1 MLRSCLN
8 LTQKLTFTVLLC
20 LVVFCFSCEKPDTA
34 PPRPRPQQTG
44 RAGAIKKEAAIDF
57 NTAVAVLETEK
68 GSIEISFFNQEAPKT
83 VTNFTQKVIGK
94 LYDGSSFHRVERE
107 SLIQTGSRFQ
117 SIETL
122 PLEISDHKH
131 VRGAIAMAKEEG
143 ASVSDASEF
152 YICLRDLP
160 DLDGGY
166 TVFGKVIKG
175 IEITDRIAQGDKI
188 TKATIRTAP

>member
-1 MLRSCLN
+1 LA
-8 LTQKLTFTVLLC
+8 
-20 LVVFCFSCEKPDTA
+20 VFCFSCEKPDTA

-44 RAGAIKKEAAIDF
+44 RTGAIKKEAAIDF

-94 LYDGSSFHRVERE
+94 LYDGASFHRVERE